1 MAKIVRGMKAKGYA
15 VDDIAEITGLTEE
28 EIKGL

>member
-1 MAKIVRGMKAKGYA
+1 MRERARDKGYA

-28 EIKGL
+28 EIKGI

>member
-1 MAKIVRGMKAKGYA
+1 MRERARDKGYA

-28 EIKGL
+28 EIKRI

>member
-1 MAKIVRGMKAKGYA
+1 MRERARAKGYA
-15 VDDIAEITGLTEE
+15 VSDIGEITGLTEE

>member
-1 MAKIVRGMKAKGYA
+1 MRERARDKGYA
-15 VDDIAEITGLTEE
+15 VGDIAEITGLTEE